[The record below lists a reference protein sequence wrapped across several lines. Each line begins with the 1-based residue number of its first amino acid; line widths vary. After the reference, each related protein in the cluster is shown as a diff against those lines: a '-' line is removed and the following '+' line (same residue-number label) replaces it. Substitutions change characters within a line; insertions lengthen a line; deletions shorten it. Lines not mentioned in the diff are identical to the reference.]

1 MTTLTGHN
9 PFAPP
14 PTPGFVRAL
23 GLALLAHG
31 ALVLLLAIGVQ
42 WRRELPPVT
51 VEAELWAAVP
61 ELAAPPAD
69 VAPPQPPQPPPPP
82 VVRPTTPPPVR
93 TADADIAVAKEN
105 ARIQKE
111 KQQER
116 EKQEQEKLKAEK
128 LKKEK
133 EKEKEERTAD
143 AKAAE
148 LAKKKAALKAQEDA
162 KKQELE
168 RRKNIDRMAA
178 LAGSGSENSPGSAA
192 QSKGPSPGYAGRI
205 QARIRPNIT
214 YTDTIVGN
222 PVAEVEVRCATD
234 GTILSSKITK
244 SSGVKSWDDAVLRAI
259 EKTEVLPR
267 DLDGRVPS
275 PMIIAL
281 KPVG

>member
-31 ALVLLLAIGVQ
+31 ALVVMLTIGVQ

-69 VAPPQPPQPPPPP
+69 VAPPQPPEPP
-82 VVRPTTPPPVR
+82 VVRPAPPPPVR
-93 TADADIAVAKEN
+93 TVDADIAVAKEK
-105 ARIQKE
+105 ARLQKE
-111 KQQER
+111 KDDHSA
-116 EKQEQEKLKAEK
+116 KT
-128 LKKEK
+128 KE
-133 EKEKEERTAD
+133 
-143 AKAAE
+143 AE
-148 LAKKKAALKAQEDA
+148 LAKQKAALKASQEA
-162 KKQELE
+162 KKLEDE

-178 LAGSGSENSPGSAA
+178 LAGSGAEGSPGSAA

-214 YTDTIVGN
+214 YTETIVGN
-222 PVAEVEVRCATD
+222 PLTEVEVHTYPD
-234 GTILSSKITK
+234 GTIVINKLKITK

-267 DLDGRVPS
+267 DLDGWVPS

>member
-9 PFAPP
+9 PFVPP
-14 PTPGFVRAL
+14 PTQGFVRSL

-31 ALVLLLAIGVQ
+31 ALVLMLTIGVQ

-69 VAPPQPPQPPPPP
+69 VPPTPPPLAP
-82 VVRPTTPPPVR
+82 VVQPTAPPPVR
-93 TADADIAVAKEN
+93 TADADIAIAKEKN
-105 ARIQKE
+105 RIQKE

-116 EKQEQEKLKAEK
+116 EKQEQEKLKADK

-133 EKEKEERTAD
+133 EK
-143 AKAAE
+143 
-148 LAKKKAALKAQEDA
+148 QEI
-162 KKQELE
+162 E
-168 RRKNIDRMAA
+168 RRKNIDRMTA
-178 LAGSGSENSPGSAA
+178 LAGSGPEASPGSAA

-205 QARIRPNIT
+205 QARIKPNIT
-214 YTDTIVGN
+214 YTEIIVGN
-222 PVAEVEVRCATD
+222 PVAEVEVRSAPD

-281 KPVG
+281 RPVG

>member
-1 MTTLTGHN
+1 MTTIPGHN

-14 PTPGFVRAL
+14 PTPGCVRSL
-23 GLALLAHG
+23 GLALLAHS
-31 ALVLLLAIGVQ
+31 ALVFMVAIGVQ

-61 ELAAPPAD
+61 ELAAPLAD
-69 VAPPQPPQPPPPP
+69 VAPPQPPQPTLPP
-82 VVRPTTPPPVR
+82 VVHPNAPPPVR
-93 TADADIAVAKEN
+93 TADADIAVT
-105 ARIQKE
+105 KE
-111 KQQER
+111 KAHIQ
-116 EKQEQEKLKAEK
+116 
-128 LKKEK
+128 KEK
-133 EKEKEERTAD
+133 EKEREKEERVAD
-143 AKAAE
+143 VKAAE

-162 KKQELE
+162 EKQEIE

-178 LAGSGSENSPGSAA
+178 LAGSGPEGSPGSAT

-205 QARIRPNIT
+205 QARVKPNIT
-214 YTDTIVGN
+214 YTETIVGN
-222 PVAEVEVRCATD
+222 PVAEVEVRTAAD
-234 GTILSSKITK
+234 GTILSSKIIK
-244 SSGVKSWDDAVLRAI
+244 SSGVTSWDDAVLRAI

>member
-31 ALVLLLAIGVQ
+31 ALVVMLTIGVQ

-69 VAPPQPPQPPPPP
+69 VAPPQPPEPL
-82 VVRPTTPPPVR
+82 VTRPAPPPPVR
-93 TADADIAVAKEN
+93 TVDADIAVAKEK
-105 ARIQKE
+105 ARQQKE

-116 EKQEQEKLKAEK
+116 EKQEQEKLKADK

-133 EKEKEERTAD
+133 EDRAAD

-148 LAKKKAALKAQEDA
+148 LAKQKAALKASQEA
-162 KKQELE
+162 KKLEDE

-178 LAGSGSENSPGSAA
+178 LAGSGPEDSQGSAA

-214 YTDTIVGN
+214 YTETIVGN
-222 PVAEVEVRCATD
+222 PVTVVEVHTYPD
-234 GTILSSKITK
+234 GTIVINKLKITK
-244 SSGVKSWDDAVLRAI
+244 SGGVKSWDDAVLRAI

-281 KPVG
+281 KPVD